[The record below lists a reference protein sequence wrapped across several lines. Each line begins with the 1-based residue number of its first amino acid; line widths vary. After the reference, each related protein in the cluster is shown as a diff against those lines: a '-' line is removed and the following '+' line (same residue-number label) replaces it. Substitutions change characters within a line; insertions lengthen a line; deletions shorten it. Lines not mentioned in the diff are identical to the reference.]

1 MNGAAA
7 GGAGVLGGRGPVGYF
22 ARNRVAANVLMLLLL
37 GGGLFAS
44 SQLAIERFPE
54 YNPHA
59 IVVSVPYP
67 GATQSE
73 IEEDITRRVEESV
86 SGIVGVERVL
96 SSAAEG
102 VGRVTIEHE
111 PFADSIAV
119 LNAVRTAVDRIE
131 NFPPP
136 NAERPEVLRSEVVRK
151 VLTLAV
157 SSSAMDE
164 DGLRRDAERL
174 RDELLAL
181 PSVSIVSLQG
191 ARDREIQIELSEEAL
206 RRLGLTIDRVVSQIQ
221 QASINLSGGELR
233 TDAGEVVLS
242 TLTKRS
248 RAEDFAD
255 VELVAQANGAVVRL
269 GDVAALKDGFV
280 DEDVVSEIDG
290 RPTIFVRV
298 DADIGQATQDVSD
311 EVLQFLASYAAPSG
325 TDVVLWQ
332 EEARVTADRVST
344 MVGNAIIGAVLVFI
358 ALLLIFDFRF
368 ALWIALGIPISLIGS
383 LAFFDLFGITINAL
397 TMFGFFVVIG
407 LVVDD
412 AVVVGESII
421 KQREQGL
428 EGAAASIAGVGAVG
442 GPVFV
447 GALTTVATFF
457 ALFALDDAWGQLI
470 RVVPLVVAAVLLVS
484 LLEAFCILPA
494 HLSGD
499 RAWSRSPL
507 KEFQA
512 TMRGAFDDFVH
523 GKIVRAIA
531 WAVRFPY
538 HTVLAMILAVAIAAG
553 LLASGVLGFSTF
565 DANVGADR
573 FRALLTMPVGTQF
586 KATAA
591 AAERLAEAAREAD
604 RAVDGKTVASVAVL
618 VGRHW
623 PMETYEGMAQ
633 SRRGNH
639 LAMVEVLFNP
649 ADVRSVTG
657 EDFKRLWRR
666 AAGDISGAQSISF
679 QATEDPASSSS
690 SYLLLHEDEEVLYQA
705 AAALSDAYAAMDAV
719 REAEHSMQLGK
730 RRYDIQLTPAG
741 VAAGL
746 TSAQIAGQLRDAFF
760 GAEAQRIQRG
770 RDEIRVVVRYPSE
783 RRRSLRDLMD
793 ERITIPTG
801 SVPLSTVATIAETR
815 DYAQRLRVDGRR
827 AATVTGWLDTAVA
840 PARVVNAQIEAEA
853 LPALLARY
861 PGLEI
866 REHGVTRDSTRM
878 LGTLAWSFAL
888 ALLVVYGLLAS
899 QLRSFAQPLLALAG
913 LPMAAVGAIVGHL
926 VLGYELTNMSLF
938 GIVAVSGVV
947 VNDTLILLDRYN
959 RIRGEDPALPQVA
972 AISAAARH
980 RARAIVLTTATTVI
994 GLLPMLY
1001 DKSEEVQTLVPM
1013 VISLG
1018 AGLVFASLGV
1028 LFLVPAVLIIGEM
1041 AVSSA
1046 AFRSLRSRFDLAR
1059 A

>member
-1 MNGAAA
+1 MNGDAA
-7 GGAGVLGGRGPVGYF
+7 GAAGAFSGRGPVGYF
-22 ARNRVAANVLMLLLL
+22 AHNRVAANVLMLLLL

-44 SQLAIERFPE
+44 SQLAVERFPE

-59 IVVSVPYP
+59 IVVTVPYP
-67 GATQSE
+67 GATQRE
-73 IEEDITRRVEESV
+73 IEDDVTRRIEESV

-96 SSAAEG
+96 STAAEG
-102 VGRVTIEHE
+102 VGRVTVEHE

-136 NAERPEVLRSEVVRK
+136 NAEQPEVLRSEVVRK

-157 SSSAMDE
+157 SSSQLDE
-164 DGLRRDAERL
+164 DGLRQDAEAL

-191 ARDREIQIELSEEAL
+191 AREREIQIELSEEVL
-206 RRLGLTIDRVVSQIQ
+206 QRLDLTIDRVVAQIQ

-242 TLTKRS
+242 TITKRL

-255 VELVAQANGAVVRL
+255 IEIVALANGAVVRL
-269 GDVAALKDGFV
+269 RDVAVLKDGFV
-280 DEDVVSEIDG
+280 DEELISEVDG
-290 RPTIFVRV
+290 LPTIFVRV
-298 DADIGQATQDVSD
+298 DADVGQATQDVSE
-311 EVLQFLASYAAPSG
+311 EVLQFLASYAAPPG
-325 TDVVLWQ
+325 TDVALWQ

-383 LAFFDLFGITINAL
+383 LAFFELLGITINAL

-407 LVVDD
+407 IVVDD

-421 KQREQGL
+421 KQHEQGL
-428 EGAAASIAGVGAVG
+428 KGAAASIAGVGAVG
-442 GPVFV
+442 GPVLV

-470 RVVPLVVAAVLLVS
+470 RVIPLVVAAVLFVS

-494 HLSGD
+494 HLSGE

-512 TMRGAFDDFVH
+512 RVRDAFDDFVNV
-523 GKIVRAIA
+523 KIVRAIA

-538 HTVLAMILAVAIAAG
+538 RTVLAVVLAVAVAAG
-553 LLASGVLGFSTF
+553 LMASGAVGYSTF
-565 DANVGADR
+565 DANVGTDR
-573 FRALLTMPVGTQF
+573 YRALLTMPVGTQF
-586 KATAA
+586 KATVA

-604 RAVDGKTVASVAVL
+604 LAVDGQTVASVAVL

-623 PMETYEGMAQ
+623 PMETYEGMER
-633 SRRGNH
+633 SRHGNH
-639 LAMVEVLFNP
+639 LATVEVLFNP
-649 ADVRSVTG
+649 PEVRSVTA
-657 EDFKRLWRR
+657 EDFERLWRR
-666 AAGDISGAQSISF
+666 AAAGILGVQSISF
-679 QATEDPASSSS
+679 QASEDSLASSS
-690 SYLLLHEDEEVLYQA
+690 SYLLVHEDEDVLFQA
-705 AAALSDAYAAMDAV
+705 ATELTDAYAAIDAV
-719 REAEHSMQLGK
+719 REVEHSMQLGK

-746 TSAQIAGQLRDAFF
+746 TAAQIAGQLRDAFF

-793 ERITIPTG
+793 ERITIPAG
-801 SVPLSTVATIAETR
+801 NVPLSTVATIAETR
-815 DYAQRLRVDGRR
+815 DYAQRLHVDGRR
-827 AATVTGWLDTAVA
+827 AATVTASLDTAVA
-840 PARVVNAQIEAEA
+840 PARIVNAEIGART

-861 PGLEI
+861 PGMEI
-866 REHGVTRDSTRM
+866 REHGTTRDNTRM
-878 LGTLAWSFAL
+878 LSTLAWSFAL

-899 QLRSFAQPLLALAG
+899 QLRSFGQPLLALAG

-926 VLGYELTNMSLF
+926 LLGYDFTNMSLF

-959 RIRGEDPALPQVA
+959 RIRSDDPNLPQVA

-980 RARAIVLTTATTVI
+980 RARAIVLTTVTTVV

-1046 AFRSLRSRFDLAR
+1046 PVRALGRRLNLAG

>member
-1 MNGAAA
+1 MNGDGSGSA
-7 GGAGVLGGRGPVGYF
+7 GMGRGLVSYF
-22 ARNRVAANVLMLLLL
+22 AHNRVAANVLMLLLV

-44 SQLAIERFPE
+44 SQVAVERFPE
-54 YNPHA
+54 YNPHS
-59 IVVSVPYP
+59 IVVTVPYP
-67 GATQSE
+67 GATQRE
-73 IEEDITRRVEESV
+73 IEDDITRRIEESV

-96 SSAAEG
+96 STAAEG
-102 VGRVTIEHE
+102 FGRVTIEHE

-157 SSSAMDE
+157 SSSQLDE
-164 DGLRRDAERL
+164 DGLRKDAEAL

-181 PSVSIVSLQG
+181 PNVSIVSLQG

-206 RRLGLTIDRVVSQIQ
+206 QRLDLTIDRVVGQIQ
-221 QASINLSGGELR
+221 QSSVNLSGGELR

-242 TLTKRS
+242 TITKRL

-255 VELVAQANGAVVRL
+255 IELVAQATGAVVRL
-269 GDVAALKDGFV
+269 RDVAVLKDGFV
-280 DEDVVSEIDG
+280 DEDLISEIDG
-290 RPTIFVRV
+290 RPTVFVRV
-298 DADIGQATQDVSD
+298 DADVGQATQDVS
-311 EVLQFLASYAAPSG
+311 EEILRFLSGYAPPPG
-325 TDVVLWQ
+325 TDVMLWQ
-332 EEARVTADRVST
+332 EEAKVTADRVST

-383 LAFFDLFGITINAL
+383 LAFFDLLGITINAL

-407 LVVDD
+407 IVVDD

-421 KQREQGL
+421 KQHESGL
-428 EGAAASIAGVGAVG
+428 KGAAASIAGVSAVG

-457 ALFALDDAWGQLI
+457 ALFALDDAWGQLV
-470 RVVPLVVAAVLLVS
+470 RVIPLVVAAVLFVS

-494 HLSGD
+494 HLSGQK
-499 RAWSRSPL
+499 AWSRSPL

-512 TMRGAFDDFVH
+512 TMRGAFDEFVN

-538 HTVLAMILAVAIAAG
+538 LTVLAVVLAVAISAG
-553 LLASGVLGFSTF
+553 LMASGVIGYSTF
-565 DANVGADR
+565 GANVGTDR
-573 FRALLTMPVGTQF
+573 FRALLTMPIGTQF

-604 RAVDGKTVASVAVL
+604 QAVDGQTVASVAVL

-623 PMETYEGMAQ
+623 PMETYEGMER

-639 LAMVEVLFNP
+639 LATVEVLFNP
-649 ADVRSVTG
+649 PDVRTITA
-657 EDFKRLWRR
+657 EDFERLWRR
-666 AAGDISGAQSISF
+666 AAEGILGVQSISF
-679 QATEDPASSSS
+679 QATEDPSSSSS
-690 SYLLLHEDEEVLYQA
+690 SYLLMHEDEEVLFDA
-705 AAALSDAYAAMDAV
+705 ATDMSDAYAAMDAV
-719 REAEHSMQLGK
+719 RETEHSMQLGK
-730 RRYDIQLTPAG
+730 RRYDIQLTPTG

-746 TSAQIAGQLRDAFF
+746 TAAQIAGQLRDAFF

-793 ERITIPTG
+793 EAITIPTG
-801 SVPLSTVATIAETR
+801 NVPLFTVATIAETR
-815 DYAQRLRVDGRR
+815 DYAQRLHVDGRR
-827 AATVTGWLDTAVA
+827 AATVTGWLDTAIA
-840 PARVVNAQIEAEA
+840 PSRIVNAEIEANTV
-853 LPALLARY
+853 PTLLARY

-866 REHGVTRDSTRM
+866 RQHGGTRDNTKM
-878 LGTLAWSFAL
+878 LSTLAWSFSL

-899 QLRSFAQPLLALAG
+899 QLRSFGQPLLALAG
-913 LPMAAVGAIVGHL
+913 LPMAAVGALVGHL
-926 VLGYELTNMSLF
+926 VLGYDLTNMSLF

-959 RIRGEDPALPQVA
+959 RIRIDDPNIPQVA

-980 RARAIVLTTATTVI
+980 RARAIVLTTATTVV

-1041 AVSSA
+1041 VVSSA
-1046 AFRSLRSRFDLAR
+1046 AFRLLGSRPNA
-1059 A
+1059 AQA